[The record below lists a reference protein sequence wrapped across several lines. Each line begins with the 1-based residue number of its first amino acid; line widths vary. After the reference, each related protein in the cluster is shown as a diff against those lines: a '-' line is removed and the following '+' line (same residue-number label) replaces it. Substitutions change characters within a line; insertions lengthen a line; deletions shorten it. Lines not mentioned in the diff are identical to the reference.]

1 MNKSLTYLAAI
12 GLSIYGASS
21 SSAQIKMNS
30 KGIGALGKGLKAV
43 TFSDADAASC
53 KSGVVNTLS
62 ETQIAAFA
70 SALIENKYSRKQ
82 EREADDF
89 AYNKL

>member
-1 MNKSLTYLAAI
+1 MKKSIIYLAT
-12 GLSIYGASS
+12 LSLFALSTPS
-21 SSAQIKMNS
+21 ASAQIKMNT

-43 TFSDADAASC
+43 AFSDADAASC
-53 KSGVVNTLS
+53 KSGIVNTLS
-62 ETQIAAFA
+62 ETQIGAFA
-70 SALIENKYSRKQ
+70 SALVENKYSRKQ